1 MVTVKNY
8 TEEIK
13 NVDLSKLPKELLQE
27 EKSIKNKF
35 KFYGR
40 SDVIT
45 DTIDTYLELINTAY
59 KVKSKPKAKSEKKV
73 VDKTPSS
80 NVLRSQTIDGTKI
93 ELVSKGSKVDFLVD
107 GRGRGIGSLAEMET
121 QYNEQLKVLEYNIEP
136 KKPKPKKVIAK
147 KIDKNDVDSYSNLF
161 SLLRRFKNFI
171 SKEKVTFSQARLL
184 FMAFSKSAIQRKIRL
199 NNLNSKLFEKANDDV
214 VKIFKAA
221 EDNIE
226 DAKEYGLNINLSNPK
241 KYDDIMAF
249 VNSKQINISIRLL
262 NRFISMQGTL
272 PEKTKV
278 SRLIKAIENSIK
290 KDKLKKDNRLYDS
303 VIDAK
308 KELNDYL
315 NDMSTPVDVKSQG
328 LSGSSCSNRIKC
340 EGLTKNGQLK
350 KGYKFKPGGDVIK
363 VKKKVRA

>member
-27 EKSIKNKF
+27 EASIKNKF

-40 SDVIT
+40 SEVIT
-45 DTIDTYLELINTAY
+45 DVIDTYLELINTQY
-59 KVKSKPKAKSEKKV
+59 KKEKPKPKLVKKVLTKDIPNPNKIKSEKIG
-73 VDKTPSS
+73 DTS
-80 NVLRSQTIDGTKI
+80 
-93 ELVSKGSKVDFLVD
+93 VSLSKKGSKYQFSVD
-107 GRGRGIGSLAEMET
+107 GKGRGIGPKDEMEI
-121 QYNEQLKVLEYNIEP
+121 QYNEQLKVLKSNIEP
-136 KKPKPKKVIAK
+136 KKPKSKKVISK

-161 SLLRRFKNFI
+161 GLLRRFKNFI
-171 SKEKVTFSQARLL
+171 SKEKVSFSQARLL
-184 FMAFSKSAIQRKIRL
+184 FMAFSKSAIQRKVRL
-199 NNLNSKLFEKANDDV
+199 NGLNYKLFEKANDDV

-226 DAKEYGLNINLSNPK
+226 DAKEYGLDIKLSDPK
-241 KYDDIMAF
+241 RHDDIMAF

-262 NRFISMQGTL
+262 NRFISMQGTM
-272 PEKTKV
+272 PDKKKV
-278 SRLIKAIENSIK
+278 VGLVKAIENSIK
-290 KDKLKKDNRLYDS
+290 KDKLKKDNRLYSS

-315 NDMSTPVDVKSQG
+315 SDMSNAVDVNSQG
-328 LSGSSCSNRIKC
+328 LSGSSCTNRIKC

-350 KGYKFKPGGDVIK
+350 KGYKFKLGGDVIK